1 MNTPYLY
8 DQFGRKHD
16 YLRIAVTDACNFRC
30 IYCMPSERALCKP
43 SKEIMTT
50 EEIVGIADTFV
61 KAGIKKIRLTGGEP
75 LVRKNFKQIINQL
88 SALQVELAIT
98 TNGVLLDKFLYTF
111 KQTGLRSI
119 NVSLD
124 SLNPVTFYWVSKK
137 NLFAKVMT
145 NIYELLRH
153 DFYVKLNIVVM
164 KGVNDN
170 EINEFVEL
178 TKRHPLHIRFIEYMP
193 FLGNHWDRAKVIS
206 YKEIIQTIS
215 QRYPIEKLSDGKS
228 DTAKKFHI
236 PGYAGT
242 FSTISS
248 VSNPFCEGCNRLRL
262 TSDGKMKNCLFSK
275 DEIDLLTPYRNQ
287 EDLLPYIQKCVLGK
301 AKERGGQQLNGG
313 IEGRAMVKIGG

>member
-1 MNTPYLY
+1 MDKLYLY

-30 IYCMPSERALCKP
+30 IYCMPSESALCKP
-43 SKEIMTT
+43 SRDVMTP
-50 EEIVGIADTFV
+50 EEIAGIADTFV

-75 LVRKNFKQIINQL
+75 LVRKNLKNIINQL
-88 SALQVELAIT
+88 SLLPAELAIT

-111 KQTGLRSI
+111 KQAGLRSV

-124 SLNPVTFYWVSKK
+124 SLNPLTFYQVSRK
-137 NLFAKVMT
+137 NLFEKVMT

-170 EINEFVEL
+170 EINEFVAL
-178 TKRHPLHIRFIEYMP
+178 TKKHPLHIRFIEYMP
-193 FLGNHWDRAKVIS
+193 FSGNHWDKAKVMS
-206 YKEIIQTIS
+206 SREIIHLIS
-215 QRYPIEKLSDGKS
+215 RHYPLEKLSDKKS
-228 DTAKKFHI
+228 DTTKKFHI

-248 VSNPFCEGCNRLRL
+248 VSDPFCDGCNRLRL

-275 DEIDLLTPYRNQ
+275 DEIDLLTPFRNE
-287 EDLLPYIQKCVLGK
+287 EDILPLIQKCVWGK
-301 AKERGGQQLNGG
+301 AKERGGQQLNGR
-313 IEGRAMVKIGG
+313 IDGRAMVKIGG